1 MARKTYLIHARIIDG
16 VRDTA
21 IEDGIM
27 IFQGGMTKQKGGKE
41 DKILFVGKME
51 EYPGFPEEV
60 AANDSVVDLTGYTL
74 TPGLYNVHAHL
85 GLTMPYK
92 PYRFDEMGVAYRSL
106 VMLRR
111 ACEALDC
118 GITTVRSAGGP
129 DNIDYA
135 IRDAVDNEMML
146 AARVVPC
153 GALNIAVGGHAWNN
167 YISTMYNGADQFR
180 AAARAELAKG
190 AQFIKIGLTGGA
202 ASAHEGMADKQMTD
216 EEIAAVVE
224 VAHGAGKRVAAHLG
238 GDKPIQEFV
247 KLGGDSVE
255 HAYHMEEET
264 AYLMK
269 ERGTFLV
276 PTLSVTNCH
285 NYLVGHGSPEFQV
298 RKLDETGEA
307 HSQSIGNAIK
317 AGVTICTGTDLLPS
331 DPIDGTNATVREME
345 LLVKAGLTPMQ
356 AIKAATSNSAKL
368 TDTIGF
374 TGTLEAEKEGDFIAV
389 KGKPDQDIRDM
400 RNLELV
406 AKGCR
411 LVWSTVPGLKIRRY
425 NITVPGM
432 NVAGGT
438 YMKW

>member
-16 VRDTA
+16 VRDQA
-21 IEDGIM
+21 IEDGILV
-27 IFQGGMTKQKGGKE
+27 FQSGQTAQRGGRE
-41 DKILFVGKME
+41 DKILFCGSMRD
-51 EYPGFPEEV
+51 YPDYPACV
-60 AANDSVVDLTGYTL
+60 TPADNVVDMNGYTL

-85 GLTMPYK
+85 GLVMPYK
-92 PYRFDEMGVAYRSL
+92 AYRFDEMGVAYGSL
-106 VMLRR
+106 LMLRR
-111 ACEALDC
+111 ACEALNA

-129 DNIDYA
+129 NNIDYA
-135 IRDAVDNEMML
+135 IRDAVEGEMLM
-146 AARVVPC
+146 ASRVVPC

-167 YISTMYNGADQFR
+167 SASSMYNGADQFR
-180 AAARAELAKG
+180 AAARSEIAKG

-202 ASAHEGMADKQMTD
+202 ASANEGMADKQMTD

-224 VAHGAGKRVAAHLG
+224 VAHAAGRRVAAHLG

-255 HAYHMEEET
+255 HAYHMEPET
-264 AYLMK
+264 AQLMK

-285 NYLVGHGSPEFQV
+285 SYLVGHGSPEFQV

-307 HSQSIGNAIK
+307 HSRSISNAIR
-317 AGVTICTGTDLLPS
+317 AGVTICVGTDLLPS

-345 LLVKAGLTPMQ
+345 LLVQAGLTPMQ
-356 AIKAATSNSAKL
+356 AIQAATSNSARL

-374 TGTLEAEKEGDFIAV
+374 TGTLEAGKEGDFIAV
-389 KGKPDQDIRDM
+389 KGMPDKNIRDM
-400 RNLELV
+400 RNLSMV

-411 LVWSTVPGLKIRRY
+411 LVWSTVPGLVLRRY
-425 NITVPGM
+425 NTCFPGM
-432 NVAGGT
+432 ELGGGT
-438 YMKW
+438 YLKW

>member
-1 MARKTYLIHARIIDG
+1 MARKTYLIHARIADG
-16 VRDTA
+16 VRDEA
-21 IEDGIM
+21 IEDGILV
-27 IFQGGMTKQKGGKE
+27 FQTELKKQKGGKN
-41 DKILFVGKME
+41 DRILFVGKME
-51 EYPGFPEEV
+51 DYPNYPDKVGT
-60 AANDSVVDLTGYTL
+60 ADTVVDLSGYTL
-74 TPGLYNVHAHL
+74 LPGLYNVHAHI
-85 GLTMPYK
+85 GLSMPYK

-106 VMLRR
+106 LMLRR
-111 ACEALDC
+111 ACESLNC

-135 IRDAVDNEMML
+135 IRDAVDNEML
-146 AARVVPC
+146 TASRVVPC

-167 YISTMYNGADQFR
+167 YVSTMLNGADQFR
-180 AAARAELAKG
+180 AAARAEIAKG

-238 GDKPIQEFV
+238 GDRPIQEFV
-247 KLGGDSVE
+247 MLGGDSVE
-255 HAYHMEEET
+255 HAYHMEEKT
-264 AYLMK
+264 AALMK
-269 ERGTFLV
+269 EHGTFLV

-307 HSQSIGNAIK
+307 HSRSIGNAIR
-317 AGVTICTGTDLLPS
+317 AGVTICIGTDLLPS

-345 LLVKAGLTPMQ
+345 LLVRAGLTPMQ
-356 AIKAATSNSAKL
+356 AIKAATSNSARL

-374 TGTLEAEKEGDFIAV
+374 TGTLEAGKEGDFIAV
-389 KGKPDQDIRDM
+389 KGCPDKKISDM

-411 LVWSTVPGLKIRRY
+411 LIWSSVPGLKLRRY
-425 NITVPGM
+425 NPVAPGLEL
-432 NVAGGT
+432 AGGT
-438 YMKW
+438 YLKW

>member
-16 VRDTA
+16 VLDQA
-21 IEDGIM
+21 IEDGILV
-27 IFQGGMTKQKGGKE
+27 FQSGQTAQKGGKE
-41 DKILFVGKME
+41 DRLLFVGGMQD
-51 EYPGFPEEV
+51 YPDFPAE
-60 AANDSVVDLTGYTL
+60 ATTADTVVDLTGYTL
-74 TPGLYNVHAHL
+74 TPGLYNVHGHI
-85 GLTMPYK
+85 GLAMPYK
-92 PYRFDEMGVAYRSL
+92 AYRFDEMGVAYRSL

-111 ACEALDC
+111 ACEALNC
-118 GITTVRSAGGP
+118 GITTIRSAGGP

-135 IRDAVDNEMML
+135 IRDAVDNEML
-146 AARVVPC
+146 TASRIVPC

-202 ASAHEGMADKQMTD
+202 ASANEGMADKQMTD

-224 VAHGAGKRVAAHLG
+224 VAHSAGKRVAAHLG

-255 HAYHMEEET
+255 HAYHMEPET

-307 HSQSIGNAIK
+307 HSQSIGNAIR
-317 AGVTICTGTDLLPS
+317 AGVTICVGTDLLPS

-345 LLVKAGLTPMQ
+345 LLVRAGMTPMQ

-368 TDTIGF
+368 TDTIAF
-374 TGTLEAEKEGDFIAV
+374 AGTLEAGKEGDFIAV
-389 KGKPDQDIRDM
+389 KGKPDQNISDM
-400 RNLELV
+400 RNLSLV

-411 LVWSTVPGLKIRRY
+411 LIWSTVPGLVLRRY
-425 NITVPGM
+425 NTGFPGM
-432 NVAGGT
+432 ELAGGT
-438 YMKW
+438 YLKW

>member
-1 MARKTYLIHARIIDG
+1 M
-16 VRDTA
+16 
-21 IEDGIM
+21 
-27 IFQGGMTKQKGGKE
+27 
-41 DKILFVGKME
+41 
-51 EYPGFPEEV
+51 
-60 AANDSVVDLTGYTL
+60 TGYTL

-85 GLTMPYK
+85 GLSMPYK
-92 PYRFDEMGVAYRSL
+92 SYRFDEMGTAYRSL
-106 VMLRR
+106 LMLRR
-111 ACEALDC
+111 TCEALNC
-118 GITTVRSAGGP
+118 GVTTIRSAGGP
-129 DNIDYA
+129 DDIDFA
-135 IRDAVDNEMML
+135 LRDAVDNEMLMG
-146 AARVVPC
+146 ARVVPC

-167 YISTMYNGADQFR
+167 YISTMLNGADQFR

-202 ASAHEGMADKQMTD
+202 ASANEGMADKQMTD

-224 VAHGAGKRVAAHLG
+224 VAHAAGRKVAAHLG

-255 HAYHMEEET
+255 HAYHMEMET
-264 AYLMK
+264 ALLMK
-269 ERGTFLV
+269 EHGTFLV

-307 HSQSIGNAIK
+307 HSASIGNAIR

-331 DPIDGTNATVREME
+331 DPIDGTNATVHEME
-345 LLVKAGLTPMQ
+345 LLVKAGLSPME
-356 AIKAATSNSAKL
+356 AIKAATSNSARL

-374 TGTLEAEKEGDFIAV
+374 TGTLEAGKEGDFIAV
-389 KGKPDQDIRDM
+389 KGRPDKNISDM

-411 LVWSTVPGLKIRRY
+411 LIWSTVPGLKLRRY
-425 NITVPGM
+425 NPVVPGM
-432 NVAGGT
+432 NLAGGT

>member
-16 VRDTA
+16 VSEQA
-21 IEDGIM
+21 VEDGILV
-27 IFQGGMTKQKGGKE
+27 FQSGQTAQKGGRE
-41 DKILFVGKME
+41 YKILFVGDMKD
-51 EYPGFPEEV
+51 YPTFPSEV
-60 AANDSVVDLTGYTL
+60 TGADTVLDLTGYTL
-74 TPGLYNVHAHL
+74 TPGLYNVHGHI

-92 PYRFDEMGVAYRSL
+92 SYRFDEMGVAYRSL

-111 ACEALDC
+111 VCEALNC

-135 IRDAVDNEMML
+135 IRDAVDNEMLM
-146 AARVVPC
+146 ASRIVPC

-202 ASAHEGMADKQMTD
+202 ASANEGMADKQMTD
-216 EEIAAVVE
+216 EEIEAVVE
-224 VAHGAGKRVAAHLG
+224 VAHSAGKRVAAHLG

-255 HAYHMEEET
+255 HAYHMEWET
-264 AYLMK
+264 ACLMK

-285 NYLVGHGSPEFQV
+285 HYLVGHGSPEFQV

-307 HSQSIGNAIK
+307 HSQSIGNAIR
-317 AGVTICTGTDLLPS
+317 AGVTICVGTDLLPS

-345 LLVKAGLTPMQ
+345 LLVRAGLTPMQ
-356 AIKAATSNSAKL
+356 AIKAATSNSARL
-368 TDTIGF
+368 TDTIAF
-374 TGTLEAEKEGDFIAV
+374 TGTLEAGKEGDFIAV
-389 KGKPDQDIRDM
+389 KGAPDKQISDM
-400 RNLELV
+400 RNLSLV

-411 LVWSTVPGLKIRRY
+411 LIWSSVPGLELRRY
-425 NITVPGM
+425 NTGFPGM
-432 NVAGGT
+432 ELAGGT
-438 YMKW
+438 YLKW

>member
-1 MARKTYLIHARIIDG
+1 MRKTYLIHARIIDG

-21 IEDGIM
+21 IEDGILV
-27 IFQGGMTKQKGGKE
+27 FTTNLTAQKGGRC
-41 DKILFVGKME
+41 DKIDFVGEMSE
-51 EYPGFPEEV
+51 CTDFPSKVNREDV
-60 AANDSVVDLTGYTL
+60 VVDMTGYSI

-85 GLTMPYK
+85 GLSMPYK
-92 PYRFDEMGVAYRSL
+92 PFRFDEMGVPYRS
-106 VMLRR
+106 MLMMRR

-118 GITTVRSAGGP
+118 GITTIRSAGGP
-129 DNIDYA
+129 DDIDYA
-135 IRDAVDNEMML
+135 IRDAVDSEMLL
-146 AARVVPC
+146 ASRVVPC

-167 YISTMYNGADQFR
+167 YISTMYNGADEFR
-180 AAARAELAKG
+180 AAARAEIAKG
-190 AQFIKIGLTGGA
+190 AQFVKIGLTGGA

-216 EEIAAVVE
+216 EEIEAVVD
-224 VAHGAGKRVAAHLG
+224 VAHSAGKRVAAHLG

-269 ERGTFLV
+269 EKGTFLV

-285 NYLVGHGSPEFQV
+285 DYLVGHGSPEFQV

-307 HSQSIGNAIK
+307 HSRSIGNAIR
-317 AGVTICTGTDLLPS
+317 AGVTICVGTDLLPS
-331 DPIDGTNATVREME
+331 DPIAGTNATVREME
-345 LLVKAGLTPMQ
+345 LLVRAGLTPMQ
-356 AIKAATSNSAKL
+356 AIKAATSNPARL

-374 TGTLEAEKEGDFIAV
+374 TGTLEAGKEGDFIAV
-389 KGKPDQDIRDM
+389 KGKPDQNISDI

-411 LVWSTVPGLKIRRY
+411 LVWSSVPGMKIRRY
-425 NITVPGM
+425 SPVAPGITIG
-432 NVAGGT
+432 GGT
-438 YMKW
+438 YLKW